1 MYQDLS
7 GTLSRI
13 QERPETFFRP
23 RHGELKTKAL
33 AVWFKD
39 LDKWA
44 IPQRG
49 IVSENLPD
57 GWRVSRICD
66 VLSQIADVVKVDPDR
81 EYKMLAWI
89 STEHNSPNIFD
100 FFRRR
105 ESLTGLCRSSVGGV
119 APATRESPRRG
130 RTGQTPIRSAG
141 VPGDEIP
148 RGLLCR

>member
-1 MYQDLS
+1 MLAPHRSISGYARRSRLASAQNPLPQMYSYFGD
-7 GTLSRI
+7 T
-13 QERPETFFRP
+13 T
-23 RHGELKTKAL
+23 
-33 AVWFKD
+33 
-39 LDKWA
+39 
-44 IPQRG
+44 
-49 IVSENLPD
+49 
-57 GWRVSRICD
+57 
-66 VLSQIADVVKVDPDR
+66 
-81 EYKMLAWI
+81 LAWI